1 MEAVDGKPLPW
12 AHQVRTEFS
21 DQVSVFSC
29 GPAKYPV
36 DVDTRRT
43 ELGRR
48 QCRDDAA
55 AGSGRS
61 HTPEPTC
68 QPRWVWVSHQV
79 VRACADRHQRRCIR
93 EVVEERQLLFDD
105 MGAVGSAAAEVDH
118 HMATSSSVECSF
130 DSRNP
135 AVIESR
141 GTDSLRCRISEHNPD
156 WGPANWWNLR
166 PRGLGPVGDR
176 SGLVERLDGD
186 VVPRSLDA
194 VDCRRHGADRSA
206 DAGQQAGE
214 RGWLPRRAG
223 SEGIGDGVPQ
233 GGGLARS
240 LRHVILVD
248 VESVSMSRPNRPLFS
263 DVSVTVA
270 SGDRLGVVGIN
281 GAGKSTLLSI
291 IAGTREPEGGEV
303 RRGRG
308 VTIAAVDQVT
318 TLASGSVRG
327 AVGGDWRGEAAI
339 HRLGLADVIDRRTDQ
354 LSGGQEKRVA
364 LARALVA
371 DADLLVLDE
380 PTNHLDVDAI
390 EWLENDLAQ
399 FNGGLV
405 IVTHDRAVLDRLA
418 TRVLELDRGSAYTH
432 DGGYAG
438 YLEGRAAREERA
450 AVHEKTRQNLARREL
465 AWLRRGPKAR
475 TSKSRA
481 RVERATD
488 IVTAR
493 PQAAARSSD
502 LDLAALHDGTPRLGD
517 QVIELRD
524 VAVGFDSSPPL
535 IQGLDLLL
543 DRRERLGIV
552 GANGSGKSTLL
563 DVIAGRREPLAG
575 SRVEGSTVRVGLH
588 DQHGLALDPT
598 LRVRQT
604 IAGPGAEPDWWD
616 VALLE
621 RFWFDTDAQWA
632 PIEMLSGGERRRL
645 QLVLTLAAKPNVL
658 LLDEPT
664 NDLDLDTL
672 RALED
677 FLDDWPGAVIVIS
690 HDRTFLDRTVDD
702 VIVID
707 DGRARR
713 WPGGYAGWL
722 AQRTPTSV
730 RNLGSSPT
738 SRPTSTGEER
748 PDARAGRSRSTV
760 RHELKTVEKDMA
772 KVESD
777 VGYLREV
784 LSAATD
790 HLELARV
797 GAELALREAELV
809 ALEDVWLDR
818 TAELDAIDGHA

>member
-1 MEAVDGKPLPW
+1 
-12 AHQVRTEFS
+12 
-21 DQVSVFSC
+21 
-29 GPAKYPV
+29 
-36 DVDTRRT
+36 
-43 ELGRR
+43 
-48 QCRDDAA
+48 
-55 AGSGRS
+55 
-61 HTPEPTC
+61 
-68 QPRWVWVSHQV
+68 
-79 VRACADRHQRRCIR
+79 
-93 EVVEERQLLFDD
+93 
-105 MGAVGSAAAEVDH
+105 
-118 HMATSSSVECSF
+118 
-130 DSRNP
+130 
-135 AVIESR
+135 
-141 GTDSLRCRISEHNPD
+141 
-156 WGPANWWNLR
+156 
-166 PRGLGPVGDR
+166 
-176 SGLVERLDGD
+176 
-186 VVPRSLDA
+186 
-194 VDCRRHGADRSA
+194 
-206 DAGQQAGE
+206 
-214 RGWLPRRAG
+214 
-223 SEGIGDGVPQ
+223 
-233 GGGLARS
+233 
-240 LRHVILVD
+240 
-248 VESVSMSRPNRPLFS
+248 
-263 DVSVTVA
+263 
-270 SGDRLGVVGIN
+270 
-281 GAGKSTLLSI
+281 
-291 IAGTREPEGGEV
+291 
-303 RRGRG
+303 
-308 VTIAAVDQVT
+308 
-318 TLASGSVRG
+318 
-327 AVGGDWRGEAAI
+327 
-339 HRLGLADVIDRRTDQ
+339 
-354 LSGGQEKRVA
+354 
-364 LARALVA
+364 
-371 DADLLVLDE
+371 
-380 PTNHLDVDAI
+380 
-390 EWLENDLAQ
+390 
-399 FNGGLV
+399 
-405 IVTHDRAVLDRLA
+405 
-418 TRVLELDRGSAYTH
+418 
-432 DGGYAG
+432 
-438 YLEGRAAREERA
+438 
-450 AVHEKTRQNLARREL
+450 
-465 AWLRRGPKAR
+465 
-475 TSKSRA
+475 
-481 RVERATD
+481 
-488 IVTAR
+488 
-493 PQAAARSSD
+493 
-502 LDLAALHDGTPRLGD
+502 
-517 QVIELRD
+517 
-524 VAVGFDSSPPL
+524 
-535 IQGLDLLL
+535 
-543 DRRERLGIV
+543 
-552 GANGSGKSTLL
+552 
-563 DVIAGRREPLAG
+563 
-575 SRVEGSTVRVGLH
+575 VGLH

>member
-1 MEAVDGKPLPW
+1 METVDGKPLQR
-12 AHQVRTEFS
+12 A
-21 DQVSVFSC
+21 DQVWSEFCDEVSVCGC
-29 GPAKYPV
+29 GPAKRSI
-36 DVDTRRT
+36 DVDTGWTESRRGKGGDDGAAWRSCGHALET
-43 ELGRR
+43 TGQPGRVR
-48 QCRDDAA
+48 IA
-55 AGSGRS
+55 
-61 HTPEPTC
+61 
-68 QPRWVWVSHQV
+68 HQV
-79 VRACADRHQRRCIR
+79 VCTGTDGHQRWCIR
-93 EVVEERQLLFDD
+93 QEGKERQLLVDD
-105 MGAVGSAAAEVDH
+105 VGAVGSTAAEIDDR
-118 HMATSSSVECSF
+118 MATSSSSERSF
-130 DSRNP
+130 DSRDP
-135 AVIESR
+135 AVVERR
-141 GTDSLRCRISEHNPD
+141 GTDSLRRRISEYDPD
-156 WGPANWWNLR
+156 RRSVGRRSRRLR
-166 PRGLGPVGDR
+166 DLGSVGDCAR
-176 SGLVERLDGD
+176 VLERLDCE
-186 VVPRSLDA
+186 VVPCSLDP
-194 VDCRRHGADRSA
+194 VDRSRHGTDRSA
-206 DAGQQAGE
+206 DVGQQSGE
-214 RGWLPRRAG
+214 WSGLPWTA
-223 SEGIGDGVPQ
+223 SCEGIGDRVPQ
-233 GGGLARS
+233 GDGLARS

-281 GAGKSTLLSI
+281 GTGKSTLLSI
-291 IAGTREPEGGEV
+291 IAGTCEPEGGDV

-308 VTIAAVDQVT
+308 VTVAAVDQVT
-318 TLASGSVRG
+318 TLPSGSVRS
-327 AVGGDWRGEAAI
+327 AVGADWRGEAVI
-339 HRLGLADVIDRRTDQ
+339 DRLGLADVIDRPTEE

-390 EWLENDLAQ
+390 EWLENELAQ
-399 FNGGLV
+399 FSGGLV
-405 IVTHDRAVLDRLA
+405 VVTHDRAVLDRLA

-450 AVHEKTRQNLARREL
+450 AAHEKTRQNLARREL

-493 PQAAARSSD
+493 PQAAARAGD

-517 QVIELRD
+517 QVIELHD
-524 VAVGFDSSPPL
+524 VVIGFDPDAPL
-535 IQGLDLLL
+535 IEGLDLLL

-563 DVIAGRREPLAG
+563 DVIAGRRDPLAG

-588 DQHGLALDPT
+588 DQQGRALDPK

-604 IAGPGAEPDWWD
+604 VAGDGAEPDWWD
-616 VALLE
+616 IALLE

-632 PIEMLSGGERRRL
+632 PIELLSGGERRRL
-645 QLVLTLAAKPNVL
+645 QLVVTLAAKPNVL

-677 FLDDWPGAVIVIS
+677 FLEDWPGAVVVIS
-690 HDRTFLDRTVDD
+690 HDRSFLDRTVDD

-707 DGRARR
+707 DGRAQR

-722 AQRTPTSV
+722 AQRAPASART
-730 RNLGSSPT
+730 LGSSASVRPSST
-738 SRPTSTGEER
+738 SVERSGSTS
-748 PDARAGRSRSTV
+748 GRSRSTV
-760 RHELKTVEKDMA
+760 RHELKVVENDIA
-772 KVESD
+772 KAERDVEE
-777 VGYLREV
+777 LRQA
-784 LSAATD
+784 LAAAAD

-797 GAELALREAELV
+797 GAALATREAELV
-809 ALEDVWLDR
+809 ALEEVWLER
-818 TAELDAIDGHA
+818 TTELDEIDGHA